1 MTTNDL
7 FRDFAPVSAAEWKL
21 RIQADLKGADYNEKM
36 TSDTPEGIRIKP
48 FYTAG
53 DVPESDTAAPVLPGG
68 WEPGMYLDAAEGGE
82 PAARGQKALGGGV
95 THLVAPIR
103 EASGW
108 LEATGA
114 EPGSVWL
121 EWPDIRLEPGDVL
134 PGSFASES
142 RIFPDPIG
150 NLAATGN
157 WAAGRAEDMKRLE
170 ALCRTFPERVSLAAR
185 ADLYQQA
192 GAHAVQQLAYAVS
205 HMQEYLLASDKH
217 PGLLPALE
225 RPVFRIAVGSD
236 YFMEIAKI
244 RALRRLWQLV
254 AKAYNRSG
262 ECRVFAMPGLRN
274 KTLYDYNT
282 NLLRSS
288 LECMAAA
295 VGGADLICNQPY
307 DGLYHKPND
316 FADRIGRNQL
326 LVLRDEAHMA
336 RVANPADGSYYLESL
351 TDQLGRK
358 ALALLKSLEKG
369 GGLLAQLKSHK
380 IQSKIRE
387 ADQREQAAF
396 ESGELQLVGSNVFPN
411 PDDRMEGEIE
421 KELQPGRPVK
431 TLIEPLPLRRLSARQ
446 ELKRLRDEAK

>member
-1 MTTNDL
+1 MTTNEL

-36 TSDTPEGIRIKP
+36 TSETPEGIRIKP
-48 FYTAG
+48 FYTAE
-53 DVPESDTAAPVLPGG
+53 DVPEPGTAAPAPTGG

-82 PAARGQKALGGGV
+82 PAARGRKALEGGV
-95 THLVAPIR
+95 TRLVAPIR
-103 EASGW
+103 ETAGW

-114 EPGSVWL
+114 DPAAVWL
-121 EWPDIRLEPGDVL
+121 EWPDVRLEPGEVL
-134 PGSFASES
+134 PGAFAAASP
-142 RIFPDPIG
+142 ILPDPIG

-157 WAAGRAEDMKRLE
+157 WAAGRAEDLARLE
-170 ALCRTFPERVSLAAR
+170 TLCRKHPQQVALAVR

-192 GAHAVQQLAYAVS
+192 GGHAVQQLAYAVS
-205 HMQEYLLASDKH
+205 HLQEYVLAADKH

-225 RPVFRIAVGSD
+225 KPVFRIAIGGD

-244 RALRRLWQLV
+244 RALRHLWHLV
-254 AKAYNRSG
+254 ATAFDLSG
-262 ECRVFAMPGLRN
+262 ECRILALPGLRN

-307 DGLYHKPND
+307 DGLYHRPND

-336 RVANPADGSYYLESL
+336 QVANPADGAYYLESL

-369 GGLLAQLKSHK
+369 GGLLAQLKGHK

-387 ADQREQAAF
+387 AGLREQAAYD
-396 ESGELQLVGSNVFPN
+396 SGELQLVGSNVFPN
-411 PDDRMEGEIE
+411 PEDRMAGEIQ
-421 KELQPGRPVK
+421 KELQPVRPGK
-431 TLIEPLPLRRLSARQ
+431 TLLEPLPLRRLAARQ
-446 ELKRLRDEAK
+446 EIKRLRDEAQ